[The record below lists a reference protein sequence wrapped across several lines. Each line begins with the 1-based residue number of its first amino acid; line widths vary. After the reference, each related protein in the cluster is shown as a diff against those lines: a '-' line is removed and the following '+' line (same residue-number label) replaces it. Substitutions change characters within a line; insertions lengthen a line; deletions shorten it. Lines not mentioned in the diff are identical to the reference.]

1 MKKTAEKRIGVPRTK
16 LYRGVRQRHWG
27 KWVAEI
33 RLPRNRTRLWLGT
46 FDTAEEAALAYDTG
60 SLPSDTLVYSQLNA
74 DVVLYAP
81 QVSFLINTM
90 FGFAAAY
97 KLRGEYARLNFP
109 RQQGDQGVL
118 SGGSQQSS
126 VDDGGVPPVAS
137 KSRALTTTLD
147 AKLQEIVYQKKLQA
161 QMAGGDSSHSPIEPV
176 RHASGKQPT
185 QQASSG
191 NVTNLCSPAAGAVD
205 NHFVFKESGYSTSAS
220 SPCQSPPESSASE
233 SRSGYVSSSP
243 SSGVTGASIE
253 DDQLRF
259 DLTNDLSDDQ
269 LDMSWDVT

>member
-1 MKKTAEKRIGVPRTK
+1 MM
-16 LYRGVRQRHWG
+16 
-27 KWVAEI
+27 
-33 RLPRNRTRLWLGT
+33 
-46 FDTAEEAALAYDTG
+46 
-60 SLPSDTLVYSQLNA
+60 S
-74 DVVLYAP
+74 
-81 QVSFLINTM
+81 
-90 FGFAAAY
+90 GFAAAY

-137 KSRALTTTLD
+137 KSRALTSTLD

-176 RHASGKQPT
+176 PHPSGKQPK

-191 NVTNLCSPAAGAVD
+191 HVTSLCSPAAGNVD
-205 NHFVFKESGYSTSAS
+205 NHFIFRESGYSTSAS
-220 SPCQSPPESSASE
+220 SPCQSPPDSSASE

-243 SSGVTGASIE
+243 SSDVTGASVE

-269 LDMSWDVT
+269 LDMSWDVHLTDTGESCSNSSVDNIYYDGYDSPVGECVTSVTTTKKRICSSSTLSPPRKYNVWRQCV